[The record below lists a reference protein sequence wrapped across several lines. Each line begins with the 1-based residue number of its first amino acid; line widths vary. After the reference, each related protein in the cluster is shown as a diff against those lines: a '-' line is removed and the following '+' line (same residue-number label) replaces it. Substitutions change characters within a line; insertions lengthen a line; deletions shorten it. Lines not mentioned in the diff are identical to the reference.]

1 MAWIPKQP
9 KEESLFK
16 LLNEIG
22 DIKTHCLACQLAPYS
37 AVREYITNTATR
49 SKLVLSC
56 SAHFNTVLS
65 FILVFQ
71 DPINRGKNPPFEDV
85 TPHDKDGSPYHIHNI
100 GLRVYGRT
108 VRIRLATNK
117 PITANEWSD
126 SPVTTSRDKLHQF
139 SQDAIAALVAEKSS
153 GPDSDLIVERLS
165 NLPLRANAGV
175 PLSGSNQTL
184 ALASGLA
191 QMDIAFEA
199 LENAYAKL
207 QLFGPEGMS
216 PRVNLS
222 VLQRASRLR
231 SSARAIAKLVQDVPQ
246 LGMGVAA
253 GNGIMGT
260 GEATSEVCHQ
270 ENSFV
275 NGEAIPYL
283 QESTKEV
290 LAPEEQAHIGKTTEW
305 LHKL

>member
-56 SAHFNTVLS
+56 SEHFNTVLT

-71 DPINRGKNPPFEDV
+71 DPTHKGKNPPFEDV
-85 TPHDKDGSPYHIHNI
+85 TPHDKGGSPYHIHNI
-100 GLRVYGRT
+100 GLRVDGKA
-108 VRIRLATNK
+108 VRLLLATDK
-117 PITANEWSD
+117 PITPNEWSD
-126 SPVTTSRDKLHQF
+126 SPVTMSHDKSNQF
-139 SQDAIAALVAEKSS
+139 DQDAIAALVAEQST
-153 GPDSDLIVERLS
+153 GPDPDRVVERLS
-165 NLPLRANAGV
+165 DLLLRANTSA
-175 PLSGSNQTL
+175 PLSGSDQTL

-199 LENAYAKL
+199 LENAYSKL
-207 QLFGPEGMS
+207 QLLGSEGVS
-216 PRVNLS
+216 PRVNRS
-222 VLQRASRLR
+222 VLQRATIVRNST
-231 SSARAIAKLVQDVPQ
+231 RAIARLVQDVPQ
-246 LGMGVAA
+246 PGADVAA
-253 GNGIMGT
+253 GNGVV
-260 GEATSEVCHQ
+260 GEEEAKPEICSK

-283 QESTKEV
+283 KESMKEV
-290 LAPEEQAHIGKTTEW
+290 LTPEEQAQIGKTTEW
-305 LHKL
+305 LHNL